1 MLIHRCPWCGEE
13 ISPLTFFNRHSDKL
27 SVCPNCKNAIALYAR
42 KNGKGKKPKDIRIL
56 IPAVILILL
65 IPFCP
70 PFSVVRWENRLW
82 LAAILYSAAI
92 IALLLLLKIPYG
104 KNIRTDDNIK
114 DNQFEKSKCDILWEV
129 NGGRGLLCPKIQ
141 VAEGEIFPACFTDEN
156 GQPISTA
163 LCVVLENI
171 EWAGSCNCICDISFV
186 SDDTA
191 NENLLCPGNRFY
203 LYHRHSIIAEGAVKP
218 AFE

>member
-1 MLIHRCPWCGEE
+1 M
-13 ISPLTFFNRHSDKL
+13 
-27 SVCPNCKNAIALYAR
+27 
-42 KNGKGKKPKDIRIL
+42 
-56 IPAVILILL
+56 
-65 IPFCP
+65 
-70 PFSVVRWENRLW
+70 W

-114 DNQFEKSKCDILWEV
+114 DNQFEKSKCNILWEV
-129 NGGRGLLCPKIQ
+129 NGSRGLLCPKIQ

-171 EWAGSCNCICDISFV
+171 EWADSRNCICDISFV

-191 NENLLCPGNRFY
+191 NEKLLCPGNRFY
-203 LYHRHSIIAEGAVKP
+203 LYHRHSIIAEGAVK
-218 AFE
+218 

>member
-1 MLIHRCPWCGEE
+1 MLIHRCPWCGVRVKSRFKYDWLQELYEPFE
-13 ISPLTFFNRHSDKL
+13 I
-27 SVCPNCKNAIALYAR
+27 CPNCNHPYT
-42 KNGKGKKPKDIRIL
+42 GYSFVKGKNKTER
-56 IPAVILILL
+56 ALL
-65 IPFCP
+65 II
-70 PFSVVRWENRLW
+70 SV
-82 LAAILYSAAI
+82 IF
-92 IALLLLLKIPYG
+92 ALLFVLFRFFISKHYSLMFLIAYVTVFLFSLYFTLRSPNARYYAKG
-104 KNIRTDDNIK
+104 
-114 DNQFEKSKCDILWEV
+114 EKAPEKAKQNVSLEWRRRKA
-129 NGGRGLLCPKIQ
+129 GGLTCPKIQ
-141 VAEGEIFPACFTDEN
+141 IAEGEIFPACFTDEN

-171 EWAGSCNCICDISFV
+171 EWADSRNCICDISFV